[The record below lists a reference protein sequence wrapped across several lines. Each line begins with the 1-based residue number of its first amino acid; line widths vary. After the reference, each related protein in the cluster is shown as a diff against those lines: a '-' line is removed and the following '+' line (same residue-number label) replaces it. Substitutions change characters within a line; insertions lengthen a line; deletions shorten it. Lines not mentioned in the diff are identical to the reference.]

1 MFIGLPRFVIRP
13 HAKSVR
19 SARYDLPFR
28 LALKSGAV
36 DSNTCLIGTA
46 HGYFHEEWQ
55 DQLAINEL
63 RCLHTVHQI
72 LCYVL
77 FLGVAH
83 LHLEHC
89 CIAVTRENR
98 VINHKS
104 DPLNSLD
111 ISRMS
116 GKGQHDPTGDVW

>member
-1 MFIGLPRFVIRP
+1 MKWLRHVQAYIGLPCFVITP

-19 SARYDLPFR
+19 FARYDLPFR

-46 HGYFHEEWQ
+46 HGYYHEEWQ
-55 DQLAINEL
+55 DQLAINQL

-83 LHLEHC
+83 LHLEC
-89 CIAVTRENR
+89 LYIAVTCANR
-98 VINHKS
+98 AIDQKC
-104 DPLNSLD
+104 DL
-111 ISRMS
+111 
-116 GKGQHDPTGDVW
+116 